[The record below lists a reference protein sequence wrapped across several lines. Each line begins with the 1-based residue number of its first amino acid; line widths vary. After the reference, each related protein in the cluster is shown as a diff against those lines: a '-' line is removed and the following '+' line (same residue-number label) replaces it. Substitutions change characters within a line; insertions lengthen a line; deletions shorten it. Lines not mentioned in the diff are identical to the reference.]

1 MNAARPASQIV
12 SARRRYRE
20 LMLGAD
26 YSPTWDLTKTFAS
39 AVAIAIAL
47 VLLLDAPSV
56 GDLVFVPLAIL
67 YGSFAEHFG
76 HRWAMHRR
84 VPGLDRIFL
93 EHKVH
98 HRFFTHTAMHCDASA
113 DMRMVMFSPIL
124 LGYFVGI
131 FVAPT
136 AAIVWLGFGWNP
148 AVLVALVTIVYYAS
162 FELWHL
168 TAHLPASHPVCR
180 AFPRLTGW
188 FRERHRRHHHPDH
201 QTTWNFN
208 VVLPIAD
215 HILGAT
221 APKEPTS

>member
-1 MNAARPASQIV
+1 MNAQRPAAQV
-12 SARRRYRE
+12 MSARSRYRE

-26 YSPTWDLTKTFAS
+26 YGPGRDLAKTFGS
-39 AVAIAIAL
+39 ATALATVL
-47 VLLLDAPSV
+47 VLMLDEPTA
-56 GDLVFVPLAIL
+56 GDFLAIPLAIL
-67 YGSFAEHFG
+67 YGTFAEHLG

-84 VPGLDRIFL
+84 VPGLGRVFL

-98 HRFFTHTAMHCDASA
+98 HRFFTHTAMHCGASA

-136 AAIVWLGFGWNP
+136 AAVVWLLFGWNA
-148 AVLVALVTIVYYAS
+148 AVLVALVTIIYYAS

-168 TAHLPASHPVCR
+168 AAHLPATHPFCR
-180 AFPRLTGW
+180 VFPRTAAW

-201 QTTWNFN
+201 QTKWNFN

-215 HILGAT
+215 HLLRAA
-221 APKEPTS
+221 APEEPSP